1 MPENVIYDIREK
13 VWKSSNIQK
22 EIVDFNVLSYFF
34 FCFNC
39 ATCKNWPPVNCSLL
53 LTVAAS
59 IQLAQLAVQ
68 LAVLELGDRW
78 SVYIA
83 SKVALDQDGMSLQ
96 LHT

>member
-1 MPENVIYDIREK
+1 MIYDIREK
-13 VWKSSNIQK
+13 VLKSSNIQK
-22 EIVDFNVLSYFF
+22 ERVRG